1 MKTNRTGSLS
11 EADGKVDVDNNETC
25 CQSAK
30 NWCWRN
36 IIHVV
41 LLTMAVGAVGGA
53 IIGSLDSCNS
63 TLENITVTTEVVR
76 SVNVT
81 QNVTTYRN
89 VTQNVTVTVV
99 TPLSAYI
106 LMDASMSMAWAE
118 SGATNCP
125 TGLSCSSSRYV
136 TTNQNAQGTS
146 DNTTQFSCLAWNAP
160 FDCWPTPSAVT
171 VDSWAYDPTAE
182 GDRFDKAKLAF
193 DEILRKLDTALN
205 NGTTN
210 KFRSAILQWARDDRG
225 VVVESHL
232 TSDTN
237 TTLEANQNM
246 VINGAGH
253 TCWAP
258 GLCQC
263 YSQLKNDPESVNAS
277 KMCILMTDGA
287 LYGGAGTSDA
297 CDMDVPR
304 YTADTGDGVFEKD
317 NTRISTEFCD
327 ELYND
332 WSAEQGTTNAMTHRD
347 VSTFVKSKGISIY
360 GIGVGLSSGSEPA
373 QDVFDTASCSD
384 YTFGTNDADCPY
396 FANVADFAAL
406 TAKSEEIASYQSAL
420 ATSEET
426 RTESSTEE
434 QTVEETETVTV
445 TDTETE
451 LREESVSICSLDFLY
466 ALAAFGPFLAYLM
479 YRMCT
484 ILGTRKANKK
494 KLLKMIRD
502 GTMTTRW
509 GPAGAATR
517 ILLPNNRPS
526 DIDFAISYALFS
538 CCPCLLPVQRSE
550 MDLVLQETLAL

>member
-36 IIHVV
+36 IIHIV

-106 LMDASMSMAWAE
+106 LIDASMSMVWAE
-118 SGATNCP
+118 SGASACNAAACN
-125 TGLSCSSSRYV
+125 GVYV
-136 TTNQNAQGTS
+136 ITNQNAQGTN
-146 DNTTQFSCLAWNAP
+146 DDTTQFSCYTGNTAP

-171 VDSWAYDPTAE
+171 IDSWAYDPTAQ

-237 TTLEANQNM
+237 VRHFLSC
-246 VINGAGH
+246 VS
-253 TCWAP
+253 
-258 GLCQC
+258 C
-263 YSQLKNDPESVNAS
+263 YL
-277 KMCILMTDGA
+277 
-287 LYGGAGTSDA
+287 
-297 CDMDVPR
+297 
-304 YTADTGDGVFEKD
+304 
-317 NTRISTEFCD
+317 NTHNSRAKFRQHWRRIRT
-327 ELYND
+327 
-332 WSAEQGTTNAMTHRD
+332 WS
-347 VSTFVKSKGISIY
+347 
-360 GIGVGLSSGSEPA
+360 
-373 QDVFDTASCSD
+373 
-384 YTFGTNDADCPY
+384 
-396 FANVADFAAL
+396 
-406 TAKSEEIASYQSAL
+406 
-420 ATSEET
+420 
-426 RTESSTEE
+426 
-434 QTVEETETVTV
+434 
-445 TDTETE
+445 
-451 LREESVSICSLDFLY
+451 
-466 ALAAFGPFLAYLM
+466 
-479 YRMCT
+479 
-484 ILGTRKANKK
+484 
-494 KLLKMIRD
+494 
-502 GTMTTRW
+502 
-509 GPAGAATR
+509 
-517 ILLPNNRPS
+517 
-526 DIDFAISYALFS
+526 
-538 CCPCLLPVQRSE
+538 
-550 MDLVLQETLAL
+550 

>member
-1 MKTNRTGSLS
+1 
-11 EADGKVDVDNNETC
+11 
-25 CQSAK
+25 
-30 NWCWRN
+30 
-36 IIHVV
+36 
-41 LLTMAVGAVGGA
+41 
-53 IIGSLDSCNS
+53 
-63 TLENITVTTEVVR
+63 
-76 SVNVT
+76 
-81 QNVTTYRN
+81 
-89 VTQNVTVTVV
+89 
-99 TPLSAYI
+99 
-106 LMDASMSMAWAE
+106 
-118 SGATNCP
+118 
-125 TGLSCSSSRYV
+125 
-136 TTNQNAQGTS
+136 
-146 DNTTQFSCLAWNAP
+146 
-160 FDCWPTPSAVT
+160 
-171 VDSWAYDPTAE
+171 
-182 GDRFDKAKLAF
+182 
-193 DEILRKLDTALN
+193 
-205 NGTTN
+205 
-210 KFRSAILQWARDDRG
+210 
-225 VVVESHL
+225 
-232 TSDTN
+232 
-237 TTLEANQNM
+237 
-246 VINGAGH
+246 
-253 TCWAP
+253 
-258 GLCQC
+258 
-263 YSQLKNDPESVNAS
+263 
-277 KMCILMTDGA
+277 
-287 LYGGAGTSDA
+287 
-297 CDMDVPR
+297 
-304 YTADTGDGVFEKD
+304 
-317 NTRISTEFCD
+317 
-327 ELYND
+327 
-332 WSAEQGTTNAMTHRD
+332 MTHRD

-360 GIGVGLSSGSEPA
+360 GIGVGLSSGSESA

-550 MDLVLQETLAL
+550 MDLFLQETLAL

>member
-11 EADGKVDVDNNETC
+11 KADGKVDVDNNETC

-36 IIHVV
+36 IIHIV

-81 QNVTTYRN
+81 RNVTTYRN
-89 VTQNVTVTVV
+89 VTQNVTVKVV

-106 LMDASMSMAWAE
+106 LIDASMSMVWAE
-118 SGATNCP
+118 SGASTCNAAACN
-125 TGLSCSSSRYV
+125 GVYV
-136 TTNQNAQGTS
+136 ITNQTTQGKS
-146 DNTTQFSCLAWNAP
+146 DNTTQFSCFTWDAP

-171 VDSWAYDPTAE
+171 IDSWAYDPNAQ

-205 NGTTN
+205 NGTSN
-210 KFRSAILQWARDDRG
+210 KFRSGILQWAHDDRG

-246 VINGAGH
+246 VINGAGN

-263 YSQLKNDPESVNAS
+263 YSQLKNDTESVNAT

-287 LYGGAGTSDA
+287 LYPNG
-297 CDMDVPR
+297 CKMDVAR
-304 YTADTGDGVFEKD
+304 YAADTGDGVFEKD

-332 WSAEQGTTNAMTHRD
+332 WSTEQGTTNEMTHRD

-360 GIGVGLSSGSEPA
+360 GIGVGLSSGSNSA
-373 QDVFDTASCSD
+373 RDVFDTASCSD

-550 MDLVLQETLAL
+550 MDLFLQETLAL